1 MLVVGLLQ
9 DQPATDLDNRFAGLS
24 AALERQQFKGK
35 PSEQLLINRL
45 EADGPKRLVV
55 LGLGPASSFN
65 LQGVRSAA
73 ARAAK
78 AAIGFSGTLGLQ
90 LNWDGLEPAAAA
102 RAAAEAVRLALYSD
116 QRFRKTADPRRI
128 PEALE
133 LIGLAQAGAAGL
145 AAVAPTCAGVE
156 LARELVA
163 APPNVV
169 VTTGVKGET
178 LAHQCQPAADRTVGA
193 IHQVNQLRIEV
204 RALADGEKGAH
215 AAGFAV
221 RPLKHGELQA
231 VAAGDGG
238 GRLG

>member
-1 MLVVGLLQ
+1 MRSSLSSDGLQDWSGDVLVVGLLQ
-9 DQPATDLDNRFAGLS
+9 DQPATDLDSRFAGLS
-24 AALERQQFKGK
+24 AALERQQFKG

-78 AAIGFSGTLGLQ
+78 TATGFSGTLGLQ

-128 PEALE
+128 PE
-133 LIGLAQAGAAGL
+133 
-145 AAVAPTCAGVE
+145 
-156 LARELVA
+156 RSS
-163 APPNVV
+163 
-169 VTTGVKGET
+169 
-178 LAHQCQPAADRTVGA
+178 
-193 IHQVNQLRIEV
+193 
-204 RALADGEKGAH
+204 
-215 AAGFAV
+215 
-221 RPLKHGELQA
+221 
-231 VAAGDGG
+231 
-238 GRLG
+238 